1 MPKNRKEE
9 IIYTTIG
16 VLLMATVMTAFNK
29 FRVMGTFS
37 AEFFTETLKGALL
50 RYPVVWPLQYF
61 IVQPCAGKRAAA
73 AQPASRTGYQLER
86 IKYTVL
92 LTCPVM
98 SLYSNLILAV
108 KYHWGFAQLV
118 NSFIPGMCV
127 NAVFAFFIQ
136 FFLFNKLNEVIFRL
150 VCHKNREIKEEQP

>member
-1 MPKNRKEE
+1 MPENRKEE

-29 FRVMGTFS
+29 FRVMGAFS
-37 AEFFTETLKGALL
+37 PEFFTETLKGALL
-50 RYPVVWPLQYF
+50 RYPVAWPLQYF
-61 IVQPCAGKRAAA
+61 LVQPYAGKRAAVS
-73 AQPASRTGYQLER
+73 QPASRSVYQLER

-92 LTCPVM
+92 LTCPIM

-108 KYHWGFAQLV
+108 KYRWGFAQLV

-150 VCHKNREIKEEQP
+150 VCHKNRESKEENP